1 MKAISFLGKTRYTP
15 TTYVYDA
22 QEYETRFFPA
32 ALVHFLDPEKL
43 LVFVTPTVRDH
54 ENMVKLGEELDIL
67 GVNWEAVVIPES
79 HNESDLWRIFDRLT
93 ESVADGESVIFD
105 ITHSFRSLPML
116 VFLAV
121 AYLKAAKDV
130 SVEKILYGAWEAR
143 DEENNRSPVF
153 DLTPFT
159 ALLDWLTA
167 TSRFVETGDGYSL
180 SKLLKE
186 GMPSGVKM
194 GTDLEARTLGHSLKS
209 AAQAIDSTS
218 LALRITRPLE
228 TMQSANHMVIELDEA
243 MPAILQRAKPFGIL
257 AEQMK
262 QAYGQFALDNPTGDE
277 ALKDGLMRQLAMIDW
292 YLKRRQVVQAVT
304 LAREWIVSLLA
315 FNFNASMFDYEGTRR
330 QVEYALNN
338 AVERRKDDPHI
349 KRESRFD
356 KRIEKLPQID
366 SLCGVWSR
374 MTSLRNDIA
383 HAGMRS
389 NARTAARLVQNAKD
403 LYPQLESLAA
413 ELLD

>member
-15 TTYVYDA
+15 TTYFYDT
-22 QEYETRFFPA
+22 QEYETRFFPV
-32 ALVHFLDPEKL
+32 ALVRFLKPEKL
-43 LVFVTPTVRDH
+43 MVFVTPTVRYH
-54 ENMVKLGEELDIL
+54 ENMVELGEELDLL
-67 GVNWEAVVIPES
+67 GINWEAVVIPEG

-93 ESVADGESVIFD
+93 ESVVDGESVIFD

-121 AYLKAAKDV
+121 AYLKEAKDV
-130 SVEKILYGAWEAR
+130 KVENILYGAWEAR
-143 DEENNRSPVF
+143 DEESNRSPVF

-167 TSRFVETGDGYSL
+167 TSRFVETGDGHSL

-186 GMPSGVKM
+186 GMPSGVQM
-194 GTDLEARTLGHSLKS
+194 GTDLEARTLGRSLKTTS
-209 AAQAIDSTS
+209 DAIDSVS
-218 LALRITRPLE
+218 LALRVSRPIE
-228 TMQSANHMVIELDEA
+228 TMQSANHMVIELDKA
-243 MPAILQRAKPFGIL
+243 MPAILQRAKPFGVL
-257 AEQMK
+257 AEQIK
-262 QAYGQFALDNPTGDE
+262 QAYGQFALENPTEDK

-315 FNFNASMFDYEGTRR
+315 FNFNAPMFDNEGTRR

-338 AVERRKDDPHI
+338 AVERRKPDPRI
-349 KRESRFD
+349 KRGSLFD
-356 KRIEKLPQID
+356 ERIEKLPQID

-389 NARTAARLVQNAKD
+389 NARDAAQLVRSSKD
-403 LYPQLESLAA
+403 LYPR
-413 ELLD
+413 